1 MSVISII
8 IISHERQQQQQ
19 QQQHL
24 RGRVVDHQVTRHAR
38 LTHNIP
44 SQPPPSLLQQS
55 LSTWLAA
62 IIN

>member
-8 IISHERQQQQQ
+8 IISHERQQQ